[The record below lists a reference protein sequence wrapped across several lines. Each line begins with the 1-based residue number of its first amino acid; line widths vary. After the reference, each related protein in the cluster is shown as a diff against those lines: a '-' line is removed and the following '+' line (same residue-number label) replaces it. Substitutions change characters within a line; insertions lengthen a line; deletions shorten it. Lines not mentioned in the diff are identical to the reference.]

1 MKDIEYQANESG
13 SDLVDNGEPVEV
25 SEQKNV
31 TIWLIWSHQKG
42 WDGEKSNLETSA
54 KQDALDLVLVKSSEV
69 PK

>member
-42 WDGEKSNLETSA
+42 WVGEKSNLET
-54 KQDALDLVLVKSSEV
+54 EV
-69 PK
+69 PSKMLLI